1 MLKIMCPCLKNGK
14 AHTNKPNLHNLIA
27 CWKKKQK
34 TKSLKLKLK
43 RR

>member
-1 MLKIMCPCLKNGK
+1 MLKNVRIRLKK
-14 AHTNKPNLHNLIA
+14 AEVPDNKPNLHSIIA

-34 TKSLKLKLK
+34 TKSLKSKLK